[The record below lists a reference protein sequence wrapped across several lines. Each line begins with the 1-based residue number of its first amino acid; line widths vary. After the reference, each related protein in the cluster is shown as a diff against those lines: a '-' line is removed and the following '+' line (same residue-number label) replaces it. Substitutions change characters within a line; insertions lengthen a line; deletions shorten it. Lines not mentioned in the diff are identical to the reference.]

1 MKQQHIAWAVL
12 GFFNLLLASVLAGV
26 WWQGLLLGLVV
37 AGIGG
42 WLLVQTSKPDTGAA
56 VRVQDSAAP
65 VEPVASKYLRLP
77 ELVTG
82 VVPLWGR
89 NIELA
94 RSQTRD
100 AVDNL
105 VVRFGGINQ
114 QLGQAVG
121 LAASGSGGNMLH
133 MIDDARSQLD
143 GIIVALQEVLQA
155 RETLLKEIE
164 GLGQFNAELQR
175 MAADVAHIAGQTNL
189 LALNA
194 AIEAARAGEAGRG
207 FAVVAD
213 EVRKLSNMSG
223 ETGKRIA
230 TKIESINHTI
240 ESALTSA
247 SDISREE
254 ARMIEH
260 SQGVISGVV
269 ENFQQAAGQ
278 LADTVGQLEQESRAV
293 EHEVQQVLVNLQFQD
308 RISQILEHVKLDMEK
323 LAGLLESRQVLPDER
338 TWFADLERS
347 YTTLEQRYAH
357 QGQAGAPVAAA
368 PSGGIEF
375 F

>member
-12 GFFNLLLASVLAGV
+12 GFFNLLLASVLAGT
-26 WWQGLLLGLVV
+26 WWYGLLLGLVV
-37 AGIGG
+37 AAVGG
-42 WLLVQTSKPDTGAA
+42 WLLKQSATPAVAET
-56 VRVQDSAAP
+56 VRVQDTATV
-65 VEPVASKYLRLP
+65 VESTATKYVRLP

-94 RSQTRD
+94 RSQTRE

-121 LAASGSGGNMLH
+121 LAASGSGSNMLH
-133 MIDDARSQLD
+133 MIDESRTQLD
-143 GIIVALQEVLQA
+143 GIIAALQDVLSA

-240 ESALTSA
+240 ESALHAA
-247 SDISREE
+247 SDISKEE

-269 ENFQQAAGQ
+269 ENFQQAASQ
-278 LADTVGQLEQESRAV
+278 LSDTVGQLEQESRSV

-323 LAGLLESRQVLPDER
+323 LAGLLESRQPLPDEH
-338 TWFADLERS
+338 TWRSDLERS

-357 QGQAGAPVAAA
+357 HGESAAQAAA